1 MSYLS
6 NFRGIAAI
14 VLAIHVMSSAFGQD
28 VTTSFE
34 FTDTDGEFTLGTSP
48 NSVTFQDGEARSLFQ
63 RSLYRTGLNSWMVG
77 SGNTGMITFETP
89 AAEVD
94 FFFKDENLAVQSM
107 VTLFDA
113 SDQVIVTFNGSP
125 NGPDGMGFTR
135 VQSSDAS
142 VRRITVRNNA
152 AGGGAS
158 PWVVVDD
165 FEFRAGQVNNP
176 PTADAGPDQFF
187 SAGKRVTLSGSG
199 SDPDGGFLEFSWT
212 QLSGPSVTL
221 ASPNSPS
228 TTFTAPDVG
237 EDDVLVFRLTVTDS
251 QGASDTDDVVA
262 TIVSFIKF
270 PQLALGGGFEL
281 TLIISNETD
290 KAWEGQALLRKG
302 NNEAW
307 STPWAINGTDRTG
320 ASEFD
325 IILNPRATN
334 KFVLTGSD
342 VVETGFLALFAE
354 NGFSSED
361 VAVSFFYNF
370 GSSGQL
376 SDSTGT
382 PPSVE
387 ATTFTFSVERT
398 PVVNTA
404 FAFALFGDAD
414 AFNMT
419 LILFDEEGNLVQETT
434 LTYEGHLARFFTEVF
449 DEVPV
454 DFLGS
459 MVLEAE
465 IPLCL
470 VVLRLEN
477 TSGGGFQL
485 TSIPAD
491 IAAP

>member
-1 MSYLS
+1 MPAFDPNLS
-6 NFRGIAAI
+6 GI
-14 VLAIHVMSSAFGQD
+14 S
-28 VTTSFE
+28 TSRFP
-34 FTDTDGEFTLGTSP
+34 DD
-48 NSVTFQDGEARSLFQ
+48 
-63 RSLYRTGLNSWMVG
+63 
-77 SGNTGMITFETP
+77 
-89 AAEVD
+89 
-94 FFFKDENLAVQSM
+94 
-107 VTLFDA
+107 
-113 SDQVIVTFNGSP
+113 SP
-125 NGPDGMGFTR
+125 NGPDAMGFTR

-142 VRRITVRNNA
+142 VKRITVRNNG

-158 PWVVVDD
+158 PWIAVDD

-187 SAGKRVTLSGSG
+187 SAAKRVTLSGSG
-199 SDPDGGFLEFSWT
+199 SDPAGDFLEFSWT

-270 PQLALGGGFEL
+270 P
-281 TLIISNETD
+281 
-290 KAWEGQALLRKG
+290 
-302 NNEAW
+302 
-307 STPWAINGTDRTG
+307 
-320 ASEFD
+320 
-325 IILNPRATN
+325 
-334 KFVLTGSD
+334 
-342 VVETGFLALFAE
+342 
-354 NGFSSED
+354 
-361 VAVSFFYNF
+361 AVSFFYNF

-387 ATTFTFSVERT
+387 ATAFTFSVERT

-449 DEVPV
+449 DEIPV
-454 DFLGS
+454 GFLGS

-477 TSGGGFQL
+477 TSGGVRPICGVIRPPSVHVIL
-485 TSIPAD
+485 ASTCRAKVNR
-491 IAAP
+491 

>member
-1 MSYLS
+1 M
-6 NFRGIAAI
+6 
-14 VLAIHVMSSAFGQD
+14 
-28 VTTSFE
+28 
-34 FTDTDGEFTLGTSP
+34 
-48 NSVTFQDGEARSLFQ
+48 
-63 RSLYRTGLNSWMVG
+63 
-77 SGNTGMITFETP
+77 
-89 AAEVD
+89 
-94 FFFKDENLAVQSM
+94 
-107 VTLFDA
+107 
-113 SDQVIVTFNGSP
+113 
-125 NGPDGMGFTR
+125 
-135 VQSSDAS
+135 
-142 VRRITVRNNA
+142 
-152 AGGGAS
+152 
-158 PWVVVDD
+158 
-165 FEFRAGQVNNP
+165 
-176 PTADAGPDQFF
+176 
-187 SAGKRVTLSGSG
+187 
-199 SDPDGGFLEFSWT
+199 
-212 QLSGPSVTL
+212 
-221 ASPNSPS
+221 
-228 TTFTAPDVG
+228 
-237 EDDVLVFRLTVTDS
+237 
-251 QGASDTDDVVA
+251 
-262 TIVSFIKF
+262 
-270 PQLALGGGFEL
+270 
-281 TLIISNETD
+281 IISNETD
-290 KAWEGQALLRKG
+290 KAWEGQALLREG

-376 SDSTGT
+376 ADSTGT

-449 DEVPV
+449 DEIPV